1 MRLRHST
8 VLGITPGL
16 RAEVLG
22 ERHLREDLVGRELH
36 EVPKKLNKRALWDQ
50 GEIAGFFGSS
60 AVRM

>member
-1 MRLRHST
+1 M
-8 VLGITPGL
+8 
-16 RAEVLG
+16 G

-36 EVPKKLNKRALWDQ
+36 EVPKKLNKRVLWDQ